1 MSKQVR
7 VGLLVLIGVA
17 VLVIAVFTVG
27 DQEGI
32 WKSKYTLRVK
42 YDDVFGLLPGSPV
55 RLSGLRVGTV
65 KGIAFTPQDPGKL
78 EVDLAIDEAVSQ
90 FIRSDSKAL
99 IGTLGLLGDKTIEI
113 TAGTDTARVLVEGD
127 HLIAGKSSSIE
138 GIIAEGGE
146 AVENVREATR
156 HAKEIIEKINNG
168 TGSLG
173 LFVNDPNV
181 YFDLDKLLVLTE
193 NWTRQLESGHGS
205 FAKFITDSTFYVEMR
220 NLASNT
226 NVLFDSLTNGSGTF
240 AKLMNDPRPY
250 EDLRAIVSSWRNIT
264 DRINNGEGAAGQ
276 LLTNDTLYQNLNRTL
291 DRAEALLEDFR
302 LNPGRYIKLRLF

>member
-7 VGLLVLIGVA
+7 VGLLVLLGITL
-17 VLVIAVFTVG
+17 LVIAVFTVG
-27 DQEGI
+27 DQEGV
-32 WKSKYTLRVK
+32 WKSKYRLAVK

-65 KGIAFTPQDPGKL
+65 REIAFSRLDPGKL
-78 EVDLAIDEAVSQ
+78 EVQLAIDETVKQ
-90 FIRSDSKAL
+90 FIRSDSKAM

-113 TAGTDTARVLVEGD
+113 TAGTDTARVLDEGD

-146 AVENVREATR
+146 AIENVREATK

-193 NWTRQLESGHGS
+193 NLTRQLESGTGS

-220 NLASNT
+220 DLASNT
-226 NVLFDSLTNGSGTF
+226 NVIFDSLTNGSGTF
-240 AKLMNDPRPY
+240 AKLMNDPKPY
-250 EDLRAIVSSWRNIT
+250 EDLSAIVASWRTIT
-264 DRINNGEGAAGQ
+264 DRINNGEGSAGQ
-276 LLTNDTLYQNLNRTL
+276 LLTNDSLYYNLSRTL

-302 LNPGRYIKLRLF
+302 LNPGRYIKLRIF

>member
-1 MSKQVR
+1 MSRQVR
-7 VGLLVLIGVA
+7 VGLLILLGVL

-27 DQEGI
+27 DQEGV
-32 WKSKYTLRVK
+32 WKSKYVLHVK
-42 YDDVFGLLPGSPV
+42 YDDVYGLLPGSPV

-65 KGIAFTPQDPGKL
+65 KEIEFSNTDPGKL
-78 EVDLAIDEAVSQ
+78 EVRLAIDEAVKP
-90 FIRSDSKAL
+90 FIRSDSRAI

-113 TAGTDTARVLVEGD
+113 FAGTDTAKVLEDGD
-127 HLIAGKSSSIE
+127 YLTSAKSSSIE
-138 GIIAEGGE
+138 GIIAEGGA
-146 AVENVREATR
+146 AVENIREATF

-181 YFDLDKLLVLTE
+181 YFDLNKLLILT
-193 NWTRQLESGHGS
+193 NNLTRQLESGQGS

-220 NLASNT
+220 DLASNT
-226 NVLFDSLTNGSGTF
+226 NLLFDSLTSGSGTF
-240 AKLMNDPRPY
+240 AQLMNDPKPY
-250 EDLRAIVSSWRNIT
+250 EDLRSIVASWRTIT

-276 LLTNDTLYQNLNRTL
+276 FLTNDSLYYNFSRTL

-302 LNPGRYIKLRLF
+302 LNPGRYLKLRIF